1 MARAGSTTQSGWSLQ
16 VQYSTVQYSTVQYST
31 VQYSTVQVEPHRLR
45 LQELGEVERY
55 GGEEARHDVAHRALG
70 VADQS
75 AQGSGS

>member
-1 MARAGSTTQSGWSLQ
+1 MVAAAARREVQAEPHL
-16 VQYSTVQYSTVQYST
+16 QYSTVQYSTVQA
-31 VQYSTVQVEPHRLR
+31 EPHRLR

-75 AQGSGS
+75 AQRSGSQNYPVD